1 MVVIGIT
8 GPLASGKRTAAWLI
22 ARHRLENGDGEN
34 ERSFRF
40 IDLDHLRRQCETGGE
55 KAAEEVERY
64 VLRHWRQNFVI
75 ASFRHPLEVE
85 PFRKRPFVLLSVEA
99 PLLSRFSFYQ
109 TGHPPDA
116 AGCECAVSGADIF
129 AVARTPK
136 RPDLAENERLRDFT
150 ERCDALCFGGKSG
163 CSGVSD
169 CMKLAQ
175 ARVVNDEGLDWLKTQ
190 LHVLAASRSNCM
202 KRRVGAVVVKN
213 SRIIA
218 TGYNGTPSNTLNCN
232 DGGCERCNNPQKF
245 EQGRALESCA
255 CIHAEMNALLE
266 AGRERCV
273 GSTLY
278 VTMLPCLGCAKSVI
292 NAGISDIWY
301 ASEYDPTSG
310 AKEYLSQSG
319 VALEFYGDAEL
330 LSAVTFA

>member
-1 MVVIGIT
+1 
-8 GPLASGKRTAAWLI
+8 
-22 ARHRLENGDGEN
+22 
-34 ERSFRF
+34 
-40 IDLDHLRRQCETGGE
+40 
-55 KAAEEVERY
+55 
-64 VLRHWRQNFVI
+64 
-75 ASFRHPLEVE
+75 
-85 PFRKRPFVLLSVEA
+85 
-99 PLLSRFSFYQ
+99 
-109 TGHPPDA
+109 
-116 AGCECAVSGADIF
+116 
-129 AVARTPK
+129 
-136 RPDLAENERLRDFT
+136 
-150 ERCDALCFGGKSG
+150 
-163 CSGVSD
+163 
-169 CMKLAQ
+169 MKLAQ

-190 LHVLAASRSNCM
+190 LHGVLRRSDEIVRPSWSTYFMRIAFLAASRSNCM